1 MPGHL
6 VTIET
11 GVACN
16 NRCAFCPQPPIRAAG
31 PARGDPGTD
40 ELKRKVAQAREHGY
54 DEIAFSGGEPSIR
67 KDLPELVRHAR
78 SLGFERVSVTTNGRM
93 FVYPEFTQ
101 RMIQAGLTGVSV
113 SLHGPTEEVHDD
125 LTGVSGSFRQ
135 AVTGLANLR
144 RFAAERGGRFDITS
158 ITILV
163 PQNLDRLRETLV
175 LAGQLGATLHVVQPF
190 ILSRETLGFGNRF
203 LLGREAIVR
212 GLEAALAEPLPHGG
226 RVKPYNIPPCLLEGL
241 GSAIEVQEYSLRT
254 FRSYEEDIGPG
265 AKRWVSGQ
273 FHRDDRCVAC
283 TLNCPGLR
291 IEHLPEEVAAAQIL
305 ADVDADSGSLE
316 GRDVILSST
325 DLLGAKG
332 LDLLL
337 AGLRARTSGRIRMI
351 WGGMGRATAEEFV
364 ETCRARAVDEVCL
377 LVRPPQ
383 LSPPDQRVWLP
394 GNVGTLADRLG
405 LFRPGTGPRPSL
417 FLVVNML
424 FSTEFRLDED
434 EVLRLVEGVRDRGG
448 TSLYLAA
455 PERLDAQSPAHD
467 ESFKSEILD
476 VLPRLV
482 ARFREL
488 GVEPFLVR
496 TAGAPPDPDGT
507 RLETRVARLLP
518 SVSWEQA
525 FLAHCFT
532 GVEHGWVMWSYPI
545 WVRHW
550 LPGEDAAVAGPGDAT
565 S

>member
-1 MPGHL
+1 MPGQL

-16 NRCAFCPQPPIRAAG
+16 NRCAFCPQPPMRGAG
-31 PARGDPGTD
+31 PARGDPGTE
-40 ELKRKVAQAREHGY
+40 ELKRKVAQAFQHGY
-54 DEIAFSGGEPSIR
+54 DQIAFSGGEPSIR
-67 KDLPELVRHAR
+67 KDLPELVRYAR

-113 SLHGPTEEVHDD
+113 SLHGPTEDVHDE
-125 LTGVSGSFRQ
+125 LTGVPGSFRQ
-135 AVTGLANLR
+135 AVAGLANLR

-190 ILSRETLGFGNRF
+190 ILSRETLGFGSRF
-203 LLGREAIVR
+203 LLRREAIVR
-212 GLEAALAEPLPHGG
+212 GLEKALHEPLPHRG

-241 GSAIEVQEYSLRT
+241 GQAIEVQEYSLRT
-254 FRSYEEDIGPG
+254 FRSYEEDLGPG
-265 AKRWVSGQ
+265 TKRWVSGQ
-273 FHRDDRCVAC
+273 FHRDERCDDC
-283 TLNCPGLR
+283 PLNCPGLR
-291 IEHLPEEVAAAQIL
+291 IEHVPEEAAAARIL
-305 ADVDADSGSLE
+305 HDIDRDPVPVA

-325 DLLGAKG
+325 DLLGARG

-337 AGLRARTSGRIRMI
+337 GGLRARNVDRIRVL
-351 WGGMGRATAEEFV
+351 WGGMGLASPEEFV
-364 ETCRARAVDEVCL
+364 ETCRAREVDEVCL

-383 LSPPDQRVWLP
+383 LRPPDQRVWLP
-394 GNVGTLADRLG
+394 GNVGVLADRLG
-405 LFRPGTGPRPSL
+405 LFRAGVGPVPSL

-424 FSTEFRLDED
+424 FSTDVRLDED
-434 EVLRLVEGVRDRGG
+434 EVLRLVEGVRQRGG
-448 TSLYLAA
+448 TSLFLAA
-455 PERLDAQSPAHD
+455 PERLDAQCPAHD
-467 ESFKSEILD
+467 ESFKAEVLD
-476 VLPRLV
+476 VLPSLL
-482 ARFREL
+482 ARFRDL
-488 GVEPFLVR
+488 GVQPFLVR
-496 TAGAPPDPDGT
+496 TRDAPPDPDGT
-507 RLETRVARLLP
+507 RLETRVCGLVP
-518 SVSWEQA
+518 PVDWDGG

-550 LPGEDAAVAGPGDAT
+550 LPDEGEDLAYP
-565 S
+565 